1 MKFIYLCYLFMVT
14 VLPSHAQWYTSSV
27 KKLDVYRQL
36 NGEIEAVNKATV
48 SAQTAGRVAKLNY
61 DVDDIVTKGSILV
74 EFTNT
79 EQKSALQQAKANA
92 KAADVGYQQ
101 AIMDYQRT
109 KEIYAKNLIAKS
121 ALDKALSNRDAL
133 AANLKAAQAAVNAA
147 TKQFEYTIIRAPYD
161 GIVTKRYVELGET
174 VNPGSKIMEGLS
186 LDRLRVVTYIPEKI
200 INQIKS
206 NPIAVVMVGQDKIPS
221 TDVTIFP
228 YADSMSRTFK
238 ARIDID
244 TSTVQLFP
252 GMTVKVSFKVAEEN
266 TLIIPKSA
274 LINRSELTMVKVKMG
289 EKSLLRQVKLGQQQG
304 DNVAVISGLTVGER
318 VLIHPLAETLTN
330 VIQE

>member
-1 MKFIYLCYLFMVT
+1 MVT